1 MTFSF
6 MAAMPR
12 HVWVLSFAQALS
24 MTTINVN
31 IINTGLIGSAIAPAL
46 WMATLPLS
54 FQFLSAMMTTLP
66 ASLLMGRFGRRPI
79 FAAGIVIALIATT
92 LQGAAV
98 LNGSFTVFFIGSFLL
113 GMAQGIAQFYR
124 YAAADNLHSKLKPQA
139 VSMVLLGG
147 LAAAVMGPEI
157 SIRTGLL
164 IDTAPYAGCYFA
176 IAALQIVAMVT
187 IGLLDVPL
195 PERQHFQGRRI
206 RQIFTLPKFILG
218 LVASSLGYAVMVF
231 VMTATPLQVVNISLL
246 GDTQNAR
253 IIQWHV
259 IAMFAP
265 SFFTGG
271 LIKKW
276 GYKAIMLSGLVCY
289 LASIGFGLIGIEF
302 IHYFIS
308 LICLGLGWNFLFVS
322 GSALIADVASPVER
336 GRVQGVA
343 DFLLTFFIAF
353 ASFSAGALHSV
364 IGWNN
369 LLLGTLLPVAIIG
382 VVVMVLAPSLQTS
395 SK

>member
-1 MTFSF
+1 MSIAS

-12 HVWVLSFAQALS
+12 HVWVLSIAQALS

-31 IINTGLIGSAIAPAL
+31 VINTGLVGSAIAPAL

-66 ASLLMGRFGRRPI
+66 ASLLMGRFGRRPV
-79 FAAGIVIALIATT
+79 FAAGIVIAMLATA
-92 LQGAAV
+92 LQGKAV
-98 LNGSFTVFFIGSFLL
+98 FDGSFTVFFIGSFML

-124 YAAADNLHSKLKPQA
+124 YAAADNLVSDLKPQA
-139 VSMVLLGG
+139 ISMVLLGG
-147 LAAAVMGPEI
+147 LAAAMMGPEI
-157 SIRTGLL
+157 SVRTGLL
-164 IDTAPYAGCYFA
+164 IDSAPYAGCYFA
-176 IAALQIVAMVT
+176 IAALQLVAMIIIV
-187 IGLLDVPL
+187 LLDAPL
-195 PERQHFQGRRI
+195 PERQQFRGRGM
-206 RQIFTLPKFILG
+206 RQFFTLPKFVLG
-218 LVASSLGYAVMVF
+218 LVSSSLGYAVMVF

-265 SFFTGG
+265 SFFTGR

-276 GYKAIMLSGLVCY
+276 GFKIIILSGLACY
-289 LASIGFGLIGIEF
+289 LASIGFGLMGVGF
-302 IHYFIS
+302 IHYFLS
-308 LICLGLGWNFLFVS
+308 LVFLGLGWNFLFVS
-322 GSALIADVASPVER
+322 GSTLIADVASPAER
-336 GRVQGVA
+336 GRVQGMA
-343 DFLLTFFIAF
+343 DFLLTFFIAA

-369 LLLGTLLPVAIIG
+369 LLLGTLLPVTIIG
-382 VVVMVLAPSLQTS
+382 ITVLVLSSSLNAEAG
-395 SK
+395 

>member
-1 MTFSF
+1 MSIVA

-12 HVWVLSFAQALS
+12 HVWVLSIAQALS
-24 MTTINVN
+24 MTAINVN
-31 IINTGLIGSAIAPAL
+31 IINTGLVGSAIAPAL

-54 FQFLSAMMTTLP
+54 SQFVAAMMTTLP
-66 ASLLMGRFGRRPI
+66 ASLLMGRFGRRPV
-79 FAAGIVIALIATT
+79 FAAGVILALIATA
-92 LQGAAV
+92 LQGKAV
-98 LNGSFTVFFIGSFLL
+98 LDGSFALFFIGSFLL
-113 GMAQGIAQFYR
+113 GGAQGIAQFYR
-124 YAAADNLHSKLKPQA
+124 YAAADNLSPELKPQA

-164 IDTAPYAGCYFA
+164 IETAPYAGCYFA
-176 IAALQIVAMVT
+176 IAALQLIAMIV
-187 IGLLDVPL
+187 IWLLDVPP
-195 PERQHFQGRRI
+195 PERSGFHGRRVTE
-206 RQIFTLPKFILG
+206 IFALPKFVLG
-218 LVASSLGYAVMVF
+218 LISASLGYAVMVF

-246 GDTQNAR
+246 GDAQNAR

-271 LIKKW
+271 LIRKW
-276 GYKAIMLSGLVCY
+276 GYKPIIISGVFFY
-289 LASIGFGLIGIEF
+289 LMCIAVGLIGFGF

-308 LICLGLGWNFLFVS
+308 LIFLGLGWNFLFVS
-322 GSALIADVASPVER
+322 GSSLIADVATPSER

-343 DFLLTFFIAF
+343 DFLLTFFIAV

-364 IGWNN
+364 IGWHN
-369 LLLGTLLPVAIIG
+369 LLLGSLIPVAVISAT
-382 VVVMVLAPSLQTS
+382 VLVLPLS
-395 SK
+395 SEAKSK